1 MGFFGFYASPRGD
14 NSLEAVE
21 AAVQKQIDKLLA
33 DGISQDELDR
43 ARKSYLKTL
52 VYSQDSQVALARIF
66 GSILSTGGSIDDFVG
81 WPDRLA
87 AVSVED
93 VNTAARKYL
102 DNSRAVTS
110 YLLPKAF
117 EMRMITKAAFLT
129 FIAFL
134 MLLLSRA
141 HVLAVEITK
150 VESRSGVTALLVE
163 DYTLPIISLA
173 FSFKGG
179 ISQDPEGKTG
189 TVRLMTAMMNEGAG
203 EYDSAGFR
211 EKLEELGVE
220 MGFSSSRDFVVGS
233 LRTVR
238 SDRDEAFEMLRL
250 TMSELR
256 FDEEPMERMRDAI
269 RTGIEGSLKSP
280 GAAMSKALR
289 EALFAGHPYS
299 KPVSGDLKS
308 IDTIKREDLIS
319 MHKNLYARDVLTIGV
334 VGAISKE
341 ELEQALDTIFGELPQ
356 TAQLTPVKD
365 IEPTL
370 GETVYVEMPVPKSS
384 ISLVYKG
391 LDRDH
396 PDFFAAHLFNHV
408 LGGGTFSS
416 RLYSELREKR
426 GLVYGVSSGL
436 ATLENAA
443 YFSAGTST
451 RVDNQEKAIEVIK
464 QEIQK
469 LVDEGVTEA
478 ELEAAK
484 KYVIGAYAISNLD
497 TSGKIARVLVA
508 IQNQNLGI
516 DYINR
521 RRELI
526 ERVSLED
533 VNRWPVN
540 CCR

>member
-1 MGFFGFYASPRGD
+1 
-14 NSLEAVE
+14 
-21 AAVQKQIDKLLA
+21 
-33 DGISQDELDR
+33 
-43 ARKSYLKTL
+43 
-52 VYSQDSQVALARIF
+52 
-66 GSILSTGGSIDDFVG
+66 
-81 WPDRLA
+81 
-87 AVSVED
+87 
-93 VNTAARKYL
+93 
-102 DNSRAVTS
+102 
-110 YLLPKAF
+110 
-117 EMRMITKAAFLT
+117 MRMTTKAAFPT

-134 MLLLSRA
+134 MLLTSRA

-211 EKLEELGVE
+211 EKLEELGIE

-238 SDRDEAFEMLRL
+238 SDRDAAFEMLRL

-299 KPVSGDLKS
+299 KPVRGDLKS

-451 RVDNQEKAIEVIK
+451 RVDNQEKAIKVIK
-464 QEIQK
+464 EEIQK

-526 ERVSLED
+526 ERVRLED
-533 VNRWPVN
+533 VNRMARELLSMQPTQVVVGPVTQQN
-540 CCR
+540 